1 MEDNMWVVNKA
12 HKCGMDD
19 GELLASWNSALR
31 EQPER
36 EREKK
41 QQHLLTIPTAAAAQQ
56 LRPTEAIKRRV
67 IQSHF

>member
-19 GELLASWNSALR
+19 GELLASWSSAQR
-31 EQPER
+31 VAR

-41 QQHLLTIPTAAAAQQ
+41 QQHLLTIPTAAA
-56 LRPTEAIKRRV
+56 TEAN
-67 IQSHF
+67 